1 MKIKL
6 TDEQRLQMDSI
17 WAAMDALQKDKQFM
31 KLMKHCC
38 DANFN
43 DEKVTAENEGDYM
56 RIVNFYEDLNE
67 RANSF
72 NFYTY
77 PTEEDPNCA

>member
-1 MKIKL
+1 MKIEL
-6 TDEQRLQMDSI
+6 TTEQRQQMDSI

-38 DANFN
+38 DAKFK
-43 DEKVTAENEGDYM
+43 DEEVTAENEDDYS
-56 RIVNFYEDLNE
+56 RIVNFYDDRCD

-72 NFYTY
+72 NFFTY
-77 PTEEDPNCA
+77 PVEENPNCA

>member
-6 TDEQRLQMDSI
+6 TDEQRQRMDII
-17 WAAMDALQKDKQFM
+17 WRAMDDLQKDKQFM

-43 DEKVTAENEGDYM
+43 DDKVTAENEDDYM
-56 RIVNFYEDLNE
+56 RLVNFYDDLCD
-67 RANSF
+67 RADSF
-72 NFYTY
+72 NFFN
-77 PTEEDPNCA
+77 PPHEEDPNCA

>member
-43 DEKVTAENEGDYM
+43 DEKVTTENEDDYS
-56 RIVNFYEDLNE
+56 RIVNFYDDLID
-67 RANSF
+67 RADSF
-72 NFYTY
+72 NLFTY
-77 PTEEDPNCA
+77 PVKEDPNCF

>member
-1 MKIKL
+1 MKIVL
-6 TDEQRLQMDSI
+6 TTEQRQQMDNI

-38 DANFN
+38 DANF
-43 DEKVTAENEGDYM
+43 DALKVPDENEDDYL

-72 NFYTY
+72 YFYTY
-77 PTEEDPNCA
+77 PVEEDPNCA

>member
-38 DANFN
+38 DAKFK
-43 DEKVTAENEGDYM
+43 DEEVTAENEDDYS
-56 RIVNFYEDLNE
+56 RIVNFYDDLND

-72 NFYTY
+72 NFFTY
-77 PTEEDPNCA
+77 PIEEDPNCA